1 MGRNP
6 WFPLGVGSADLGM
19 MKTPK
24 KVEEQ
29 PGLVPGKQVEVSGEG
44 TGVIVAAPDVPQGDL
59 VPEYVVDLTK
69 KKKTKTVPQR
79 DLATAPPV
87 APTPPAGRTHE

>member
-1 MGRNP
+1 MR
-6 WFPLGVGSADLGM
+6 
-19 MKTPK
+19 TPK
-24 KVEEQ
+24 KVEEA

-79 DLATAPPV
+79 DLNTGTAPPV